1 MGLGPD
7 SGYHVR
13 VFKLTTKLSELTN
26 DLASVRSFHAPKR
39 KPSMQISLGT
49 KNAALAATARC
60 WLLLPAHLRDECSEA
75 QLHVFCIQTQ
85 TLAGRNT
92 GKHQFCCPDVL
103 DRNWGSQIY
112 IFGPQPQGTF
122 PVTIDVVGREVEGA
136 TATHFDVT
144 VKP

>member
-85 TLAGRNT
+85 TLAEILANINV
-92 GKHQFCCPDVL
+92 VL
-103 DRNWGSQIY
+103 NHHLGSQIY

>member
-85 TLAGRNT
+85 TLAEILANI
-92 GKHQFCCPDVL
+92 
-103 DRNWGSQIY
+103 N
-112 IFGPQPQGTF
+112 
-122 PVTIDVVGREVEGA
+122 VVA
-136 TATHFDVT
+136 LMF
-144 VKP
+144 